1 MIKLIS
7 DMKRMI
13 YLLLMAMTAIPAV
26 SQPKLTSRAIN
37 CFPTALPL
45 TEDDIEWQ
53 RDIYREVDISE
64 NENAG
69 LFCHDGMDD
78 TQEPLFSIIFKLVL
92 NGDIPAYKYS
102 LEGNEVF
109 KPSTLVDAKDILDD
123 YHIEYRQVRNHLEV
137 DEESLPTQEV
147 TCYYVKEGVYYD
159 LTNSAFRRR
168 VLALCPV
175 IVTTDD
181 EFGEG
186 ETKFPLFWVR
196 YIDLEP
202 FLKAH
207 RIIPDSRNKAAVMN
221 MSDYF
226 TLTRYKGPI
235 YKVNNA
241 QGLSL
246 SQYCEDDSLILKE
259 QMRIEAEL
267 KNVQKHT
274 YNTFP
279 AVQPKKAGS
288 KEKKRSKKVSFLGIT
303 LQRSKDADKEE
314 SKE

>member
-1 MIKLIS
+1 MNKIKT
-7 DMKRMI
+7 DMKRTI
-13 YLLLMAMTAIPAV
+13 YLFMMAFMAISAV
-26 SQPKLTSRAIN
+26 AQPKLTNRAIN
-37 CFPTALPL
+37 SFPTALPL

-53 RDIYREVDISE
+53 RDIYREVNISE

-78 TQEPLFSIIFKLVL
+78 TQEPLFSIIFKLL
-92 NGDIPAYKYS
+92 LKGDIPAYKYN

-109 KPSTLVDAKDILDD
+109 RSNNLVDVKDILDD
-123 YHIEYRQVRNHLEV
+123 YHIDYRQVRNHLEV
-137 DEESLPTQEV
+137 KEDDVPVQEV

-175 IVTTDD
+175 IVTNDD

-207 RIIPDSRNKAAVMN
+207 RIIPDSRNKAAVMS

-246 SQYCEDDSLILKE
+246 SQYCEDDSLILLE
-259 QMRIEAEL
+259 QVRIEAEL
-267 KNVQKHT
+267 KNVQKRT

-279 AVQPKKAGS
+279 TVQPKKKDGG
-288 KEKKRSKKVSFLGIT
+288 KDKKRSKKFSFLGIT
-303 LQRSKDADKEE
+303 LQRNKDIAPE
-314 SKE
+314 SNK

>member
-1 MIKLIS
+1 MIKMIS

-78 TQEPLFSIIFKLVL
+78 TQEPLFSIIFKLML

-123 YHIEYRQVRNHLEV
+123 YHIEYKQVRNHLEV
-137 DEESLPTQEV
+137 DEENLPTQEV

-267 KNVQKHT
+267 KNVQKRT

-279 AVQPKKAGS
+279 AVQPKKAGN